1 MEGVSSEW
9 AKRHPDVDILMDM
22 DRKSFTYKITMVD
35 KAHAGRVVKK
45 EFPVSSIPFDQGELI
60 LEDWICS
67 VYEQLYH
74 EIKTKRENKEL

>member
-9 AKRHPDVDILMDM
+9 AKRHPDVDILMEM
-22 DRKSFTYKITMVD
+22 DHKTLTYKISMID

-45 EFPVSSIPFDQGELI
+45 EYPISSIPFDQGELV

-67 VYEQLYH
+67 SYEQLYY
-74 EIKTKRENKEL
+74 EIKSKRDKKEL